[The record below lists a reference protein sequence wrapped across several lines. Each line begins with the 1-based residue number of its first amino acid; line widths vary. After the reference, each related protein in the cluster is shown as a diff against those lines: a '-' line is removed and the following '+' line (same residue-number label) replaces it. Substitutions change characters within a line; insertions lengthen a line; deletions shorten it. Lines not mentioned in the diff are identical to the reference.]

1 LNSPATTC
9 LLAHTR
15 GSLFPLQSFAA
26 MIALGDR
33 QAKGTAVKSGRVPV
47 DLAAYQRRIRSG
59 ACFVCGIVRGDP
71 GCQHEQVVFE
81 DANHIA
87 FLDGYPTLYGK
98 VLVAPKTHVEHVV
111 RELSRQA
118 FLELLAVVHR
128 VAAAVE
134 RVVPSERTY
143 LLSLGSQQANAHVHW
158 HIAPLPPGTPFDR
171 QQLHALMLE
180 HGTIPW
186 SATRAAELATRLRE
200 ALARQ

>member
-1 LNSPATTC
+1 VEP
-9 LLAHTR
+9 
-15 GSLFPLQSFAA
+15 
-26 MIALGDR
+26 
-33 QAKGTAVKSGRVPV
+33 GRVPV

-59 ACFVCGIVRGDP
+59 GCFVCGIVRG
-71 GCQHEQVVFE
+71 GTGYEREQVVFE
-81 DANHIA
+81 DADHIA

-98 VLVAPKTHVEHVV
+98 VLVAPKPHIEHVV
-111 RELSRQA
+111 GELPRQA

-134 RVVPSERTY
+134 AVVPSERTY

-158 HIAPLPPGTPFDR
+158 HIAPLPAGTPLER

-186 SATRAAELATRLRE
+186 SVEHAADLAARLRE
-200 ALARQ
+200 ALDHQ